1 ATSFEKIDS
10 VSTGAGPNDI
20 KLINDK
26 LFVMNT
32 GGWTNDSTIT
42 VIDALSFDVDT
53 ILKVGDMPLGCAVDD
68 DNNLVVL
75 CKGLTTYDAQWN
87 PTIVSNSKIVAVNT
101 ETY

>member
-1 ATSFEKIDS
+1 NGNGYADNYVYVFDATSFEKIDS

-87 PTIVSNSKIVAVNT
+87 P
-101 ETY
+101 